1 MKIDAD
7 NAIKYQA
14 ECSKMLKDN
23 ILRKLTEEIMYYN
36 KSLSEQNV
44 LPIEVLTRLE
54 GNKQQEDK
62 ESKVV
67 ETADDVNVDELE

>member
-1 MKIDAD
+1 
-7 NAIKYQA
+7 
-14 ECSKMLKDN
+14 MLKDN

-36 KSLSEQNV
+36 KLLSEQNV

-62 ESKVV
+62 
-67 ETADDVNVDELE
+67 

>member
-1 MKIDAD
+1 
-7 NAIKYQA
+7 
-14 ECSKMLKDN
+14 MLKDN

-36 KSLSEQNV
+36 KLLSEQNV